1 MAELKLSVCI
11 EMIFNNL
18 PIEERIE
25 QVAATG
31 LKAFEFWGY
40 RGKDLEAIKAKAEAL
55 ELTIAAFGV
64 DAQASL
70 VDPAG
75 SQLWAEGAAE
85 SVRVAKQYGVPGVL
99 ATTGNE
105 IQGLE
110 RPVQLDA
117 IIAGLKAAAPAAEQE
132 GINIY
137 LEPLNILVDHMGYYL
152 WSSAEGFEILRAVG
166 SPRVKLLY
174 DIYHQQIMEG
184 NLVQNS
190 TNNIDLIGH
199 FHVGDVP
206 GRHQPGT
213 GEINY
218 TNVFAR
224 IAQTN
229 YDGYVGLEFG
239 PTGDHAEAVRE
250 TMAIAGLG

>member
-25 QVAATG
+25 QVAASG

-40 RGKDLEAIKAKAEAL
+40 RGKDLDAIRAKADAL
-55 ELTIAAFGV
+55 GLAIATFGV
-64 DAQASL
+64 DAQAAL

-85 SVRVAKQYGVPGVL
+85 SMRVAKRYGVPGVI

-110 RPVQLDA
+110 RRVQHDA
-117 IIAGLKAAAPAAEQE
+117 IIAGLKAAAPVAEQE
-132 GINIY
+132 GINLY
-137 LEPLNILVDHMGYYL
+137 VEPLNILVDHKGYYL
-152 WSSAEGFEILRAVG
+152 WSSAEAFDILRAVG

-184 NLVQNS
+184 NLIAN
-190 TNNIDLIGH
+190 TTGNIDLIGH

-224 IAQTN
+224 LAETN
-229 YDGYVGLEFG
+229 YGGYVGLEYA
-239 PTGDHAEAVRE
+239 PTGDHLEAVRT
-250 TMAIAGLG
+250 TMAIAGVA